1 MELKKV
7 LERNPN
13 LKFVVDKLELYSGL
27 SRKYLYASRFKTQI
41 ADIELELNLIEHI
54 FALLKNPAQEEFT
67 SKIKIKLMQFK
78 DVNGSIRNL
87 STATVLDDVEL
98 FELKH
103 FSLLQDDVRQL
114 LALTGTA
121 VLDMPSLE
129 KVIAILDPQNQ
140 RIPVFYIYDEYSS
153 KLTEIR
159 KEYKTIK
166 HQEDSHEYVDVVNSK
181 ADMLFQQSLVLEDE
195 IREKLTQELSKH
207 KETLKEAIDKIAH
220 LDILI
225 AKAEVADKL
234 DLTKPEISKETT
246 ILQGLFNPQLKELLQ
261 SKGKDFQAVDICIPQ
276 RAHLITGAN
285 MAGKTVLLKSIA
297 LAQYLMQF
305 GFYVPASYAGIVP
318 VEEVVLCISDDQS
331 ELAGLSSFAA
341 EMMNVNSIIQLIRK
355 KKKIFVLI
363 DELARTTNPVEGTA
377 FVASMLELL
386 EENKVRSLIT
396 THYSGIET
404 NCRKLR
410 VKGFIREKLN
420 TDLTIDNIND
430 YIDYSLV
437 EEQDQIV
444 PMEALQ
450 IAALLNVDASL
461 LERAHSLMKKT
472 ETK

>member
-41 ADIELELNLIEHI
+41 ADIELELNLIEHV
-54 FALLKNPAQEEFT
+54 FALLKNPAQEEFI

-87 STATVLDDVEL
+87 ATAAVLDDVEL

-114 LALTGTA
+114 LALTGTT

-129 KVIAILDPQNQ
+129 KVIMILDPQNQ
-140 RIPVFYIYDEYSS
+140 RIPGFYIYDEYSS
-153 KLTEIR
+153 KLAEIR

-166 HQEDSHEYVDVVNSK
+166 HQEDPHEHADVVNSK
-181 ADMLFQQSLVLEDE
+181 ADILYQQSLVLEDE
-195 IREKLTQELSKH
+195 IREKLTLELSKH
-207 KETLKEAIDKIAH
+207 KEILKDAIDKIAH

-225 AKAEVADKL
+225 AKAETADKL
-234 DLTKPEISKETT
+234 QLTKPEILKETT

-285 MAGKTVLLKSIA
+285 MAGKTVLLKSVA

-404 NCRKLR
+404 SCRKLR

-461 LERAHSLMKKT
+461 LERARSLMKKT